1 MTPQYL
7 EAEAKFR
14 AAETI
19 QEKLEAL
26 EEMMAVIPKH
36 KGTEKMRADIKRRM
50 AKLRQ
55 QDKSAKTG
63 KRGLEVH
70 IEKEGAGQVVISGPP
85 NSGKSLLISRL
96 TAAEPE
102 VADYPFTTRRPL
114 PGMME
119 YEDVLVQL
127 IDMPPFMEGL
137 TEPWVLALAR
147 NADAVV
153 VVLDFVGGNILD
165 DMELVQKELARIK
178 VRLIAPNI
186 EPGEVYPVGTVFRP
200 ALIAA
205 NKIDMPGA
213 RENLA
218 IFEELYGT
226 ELPILP
232 ISAMTGECLEEFKTQ
247 VYNLLGVIRVYTKI
261 PGKPP
266 DMDRPFVLK
275 KGSNVADLAS
285 VVHKEFV
292 NKLRFARGW
301 GKNKPDGV
309 MVGRDQELEDK
320 DIIELHV

>member
-1 MTPQYL
+1 
-7 EAEAKFR
+7 
-14 AAETI
+14 
-19 QEKLEAL
+19 
-26 EEMMAVIPKH
+26 
-36 KGTEKMRADIKRRM
+36 
-50 AKLRQ
+50 
-55 QDKSAKTG
+55 
-63 KRGLEVH
+63 
-70 IEKEGAGQVVISGPP
+70 
-85 NSGKSLLISRL
+85 
-96 TAAEPE
+96 
-102 VADYPFTTRRPL
+102 
-114 PGMME
+114 
-119 YEDVLVQL
+119 
-127 IDMPPFMEGL
+127 
-137 TEPWVLALAR
+137 
-147 NADAVV
+147 
-153 VVLDFVGGNILD
+153 
-165 DMELVQKELARIK
+165 
-178 VRLIAPNI
+178 
-186 EPGEVYPVGTVFRP
+186 
-200 ALIAA
+200 
-205 NKIDMPGA
+205 
-213 RENLA
+213 ENLA